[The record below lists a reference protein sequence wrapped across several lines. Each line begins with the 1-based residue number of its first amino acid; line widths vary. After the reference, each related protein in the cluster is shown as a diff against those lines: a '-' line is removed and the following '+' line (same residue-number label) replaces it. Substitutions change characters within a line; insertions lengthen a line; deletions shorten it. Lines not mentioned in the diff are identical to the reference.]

1 MSFSEH
7 LHSLVF
13 KPSELSLGDLPLT
26 LHHIEYSQIMAS
38 TQTPSSAPRAHL
50 PQNFSTGFQE
60 YSLYPRPGFGKKGR
74 PAKIFCNSYKVTRFP
89 TATIHQYDVQIT
101 GKGDEKRA
109 TLRKVW
115 YSRTLQ
121 RNFGN
126 SVDSLLYDGN
136 RLAWSII
143 PLPFGE
149 ELNIIID
156 LDDDDTSGRPR
167 HVENKFRVR
176 IRKTARVPLQC
187 TEAYVQGKYKMDND
201 VLVGFNFLDHLL
213 RETPA
218 KHFITIKRSFF
229 KHAGSQ
235 RLDGGVEAWKGIFQS
250 IRPGQGNNLT
260 INVDVAAAVFWTE
273 GTVIACIQNLLRIN
287 SPEELINRLK
297 SQPGRRELSRVK
309 KVQFYTKHRKADK
322 ERPKRFTIEG
332 FTKNGAREE
341 MFDVRD
347 RETGH
352 VDRLSVE
359 TYYHKNYNIRLRYPQ
374 LPLIQ
379 TKKKNVLF
387 PMELAFIVEGQRYPY
402 KLDERQTSDMIRFT
416 VQRPNIRLETIKKNV
431 QELNWKDDPVL
442 QKYGL
447 TINPNMIQTSAR
459 VLDAPKICYGVGS
472 QDATFA
478 PRDGRWD
485 LRGKKFARTTTL
497 KSWAIGIAAQP
508 RRVPLE
514 VVRNFVRQFVVSF
527 VQHGGTVETKEPPI
541 IHMDP
546 GKDMHQSCHELY
558 TAAGNA
564 SKARPQIIFFILTAK
579 SAHPYNDIKAACET
593 QVGVVSQCLQSKHV
607 EQAKAQYCS
616 NVCMKVNAKLGGT
629 TVYLDRS
636 AHPFW
641 GQEPTM
647 YIGADVSHGGAYGSG
662 GMKAASFA
670 SMVGSI
676 DLQGARYS
684 AICNVNG
691 ERVEAITT
699 QNIMRFMPSLLKNY
713 RRSTNQVP
721 RRIIY
726 FRDGVSEGE
735 YQKIIDEE
743 VLDMKR
749 ACTALDSNYEPRMT
763 VIVCTKRHH
772 SRFFPVDKNASD
784 RNGNIVPGTVVEK
797 DITHVTDFDFFLCSH
812 SAIQGTARATRYT
825 VIMDENKI
833 DPDRIQGLIYNMCY
847 TYMRATNSVSLVPA
861 VYYAHLASARARAH
875 EIGGLQRDRERAL
888 QETTPSGSQA
898 VSQRPVIQSEDIRPL
913 MPQVADAMWYI

>member
-1 MSFSEH
+1 
-7 LHSLVF
+7 
-13 KPSELSLGDLPLT
+13 
-26 LHHIEYSQIMAS
+26 MA
-38 TQTPSSAPRAHL
+38 TTHTPSDAPKAVL
-50 PQNFSTGFQE
+50 PTYFNTGFE
-60 YSLYPRPGFGKKGR
+60 GMSLYPRPGFGKRGR
-74 PAKIFCNSYKVTRFP
+74 VAKVHCNSYRVNNFP

-121 RNFGN
+121 KNFGKG
-126 SVDSLLYDGN
+126 VDSLLYDGN

-167 HVENKFRVR
+167 HSDNKFRVR
-176 IRKTARVPLQC
+176 IRKTSRVPLQC
-187 TEAYVQGKYKMDND
+187 TEAYVKGKYAMDNE

-229 KHAGSQ
+229 KHAGAQS
-235 RLDGGVEAWKGIFQS
+235 LDGGVEAWKGIFQS
-250 IRPGQGNNLT
+250 IRPAQGGHLT

-273 GTVIACIQNLLRIN
+273 STVLGCVQKLFKIGT
-287 SPEELINRLK
+287 PEELVNRLRTEH
-297 SQPGRRELSRVK
+297 GRRELRRVK
-309 KVQFYTKHRKADK
+309 KVQFYTRHRGTEK
-322 ERPKRFTIEG
+322 ERQKKFTIEG
-332 FTKNGAREE
+332 FTKSSARDE
-341 MFDVRD
+341 MFDIRD
-347 RETGH
+347 RETGRT
-352 VDRLSVE
+352 DRLSVE
-359 TYYHKNYNIRLRYPQ
+359 TYYHKHYNIRLRFPQ

-379 TKKKNVLF
+379 TRKKNILF
-387 PMELAFIVEGQRYPY
+387 PMELSFVAEGQRYPY
-402 KLDERQTSDMIRFT
+402 KLDDRQTADMIRFT
-416 VQRPNIRLETIKKNV
+416 VQRPNVRLETIKQNV
-431 QELNWKDDPVL
+431 LELNWKEDPVL

-447 TINPNMIQTSAR
+447 TISPSMIQTQAR
-459 VLDAPKICYGVGS
+459 ILEAPKICYGVGS
-472 QDATFA
+472 QEATFA

-514 VVRNFVRQFVVSF
+514 VVKNFVRQFILSF
-527 VQHGGTVETKEPPI
+527 VQHGGSVETKEPPI
-541 IHMDP
+541 IYLDP
-546 GKDMHQSCHELY
+546 GKDMHTSCHEIY
-558 TAAGNA
+558 VAAGNA
-564 SKARPQIIFFILTAK
+564 SRAKPQIVFFILTAK
-579 SAHPYNDIKAACET
+579 SAHPYNDLKAACET

-629 TVYLDRS
+629 TVFLDKT

-647 YIGADVSHGGAYGSG
+647 YIGADVSHGGSFGGG

-684 AICNVNG
+684 AICNTNG
-691 ERVEAITT
+691 HRVEVITT
-699 QNIMRFMPSLLKNY
+699 PNIMRFVPTLLKNY
-713 RRSTNQVP
+713 RKSTNAVP

-735 YQKIIDEE
+735 YSKIIESE
-743 VLDMKR
+743 VSDIKR
-749 ACTALDSNYEPRMT
+749 AAKSLDPNYEPRMT
-763 VIVCTKRHH
+763 VIICTKRHH
-772 SRFFPVDKNASD
+772 SRFFPVDKFASD
-784 RNGNIVPGTVVEK
+784 RNGNIVPGTIVDK
-797 DITHVTDFDFFLCSH
+797 DITHVSDFDFFLCSH

-833 DPDRIQGLIYNMCY
+833 DVDRIQGLIYNMCY
-847 TYMRATNSVSLVPA
+847 TYMRATNSVSLVPP

-875 EIGGLQRDRERAL
+875 EIGGTQADKEKAMREAE
-888 QETTPSGSQA
+888 ETTPSGTKQNTSRQEI
-898 VSQRPVIQSEDIRPL
+898 PLSEDIRPL
-913 MPQVADAMWYI
+913 KEQVADAMWYI

>member
-1 MSFSEH
+1 
-7 LHSLVF
+7 
-13 KPSELSLGDLPLT
+13 
-26 LHHIEYSQIMAS
+26 MAS
-38 TQTPSSAPRAHL
+38 TQTPSGAPQAQL
-50 PQNFSTGFQE
+50 PQSWSTGFQNS
-60 YSLYPRPGFGKKGR
+60 SLFERPGFGKRGK
-74 PAKIFCNSYKVTRFP
+74 PVKIFCNSYKVTSFP
-89 TATIHQYDVQIT
+89 TATVHQYDVHIT
-101 GKGDEKRA
+101 GRGDEKRA

-121 RNFGN
+121 KNFGK

-136 RLAWSII
+136 RLAWSIV

-167 HVENKFRVR
+167 HFDNKFRVR

-187 TEAYVQGKYKMDND
+187 TEAYVAGKYKMDKE

-229 KHAGSQ
+229 KSAGSQ

-250 IRPGQGNNLT
+250 IRPAQGNNLT
-260 INVDVAAAVFWTE
+260 INVDVAAAVFWSE
-273 GTVIACIQNLLRIN
+273 GTVMACVQNLLKLGT
-287 SPEELINRLK
+287 PEEHT
-297 SQPGRRELSRVK
+297 E
-309 KVQFYTKHRKADK
+309 K
-322 ERPKRFTIEG
+322 ERSKKFTIEN
-332 FTKNGAREE
+332 FTKSSARDE

-347 RETGH
+347 RESGH
-352 VDRLSVE
+352 VDRLSIE
-359 TYYHKNYNIRLRYPQ
+359 KYYLKNYNIRLRYPQ

-387 PMELAFIVEGQRYPY
+387 PMELTFVAEGQRYPY

-416 VQRPNIRLETIKKNV
+416 VQRPNIRLESIKKNV
-431 QELNWKDDPVL
+431 QELNWKEDPVL
-442 QKYGL
+442 KKYGL
-447 TINPNMIQTSAR
+447 TINPNMIQTQAR
-459 VLDAPKICYGVGS
+459 ILETPKISYGVGS
-472 QDATFA
+472 QEATFA

-514 VVRNFVRQFVVSF
+514 TVKNFVRQFVLTF

-541 IHMDP
+541 IYMDP
-546 GKDMHQSCHELY
+546 AKEMQASCNEIY
-558 TAAGNA
+558 MAAGNA
-564 SKARPQIIFFILTAK
+564 AKARPQILFFILTAK

-593 QVGVVSQCLQSKHV
+593 QVGVVSQCVQSKHV
-607 EQAKAQYCS
+607 EQAKGQYCS

-629 TVYLDRS
+629 TVYLDKGS
-636 AHPFW
+636 HPFW
-641 GQEPTM
+641 GQQPTM
-647 YIGADVSHGGAYGSG
+647 YIGADVSHGGAFGSG

-684 AICNVNG
+684 AICNTNG
-691 ERVEAITT
+691 ERVETITT
-699 QNIMRFMPSLLKNY
+699 PNIMRFTPSLLKNY
-713 RRSTNQVP
+713 RKNTNQVP
-721 RRIIY
+721 QRIIY

-735 YQKIIDEE
+735 YEKVINEE
-743 VLDMKR
+743 VYDIKR
-749 ACTALDSNYEPRMT
+749 ALKSLDEKYEPKLT

-772 SRFFPVDKNASD
+772 NRFFPVDKFGSD
-784 RNGNIVPGTVVEK
+784 RNGNVVPGTLVDR

-825 VIMDENKI
+825 IIMDENKLE
-833 DPDRIQGLIYNMCY
+833 PDRLQGLVYNMCY
-847 TYMRATNSVSLVPA
+847 TYMRATNSVSLVPP

-875 EIGGLQRDRERAL
+875 EIGGTQRDREQGL
-888 QETTPSGSQA
+888 DTTPSGSQA
-898 VSQRPVIQSEDIRPL
+898 ATSRRPVTEAEDIRPL
-913 MPQVADAMWYI
+913 MPAVEGTMWYI